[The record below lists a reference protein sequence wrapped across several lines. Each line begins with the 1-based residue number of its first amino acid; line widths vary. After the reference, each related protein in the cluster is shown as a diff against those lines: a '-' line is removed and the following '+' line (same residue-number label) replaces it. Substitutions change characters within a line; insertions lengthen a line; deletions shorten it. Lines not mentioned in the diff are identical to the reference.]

1 MLTCR
6 QRSRR
11 HRQWRQPNRY
21 FDGNGVENYGTDVK
35 SENFT
40 LLQHNDTLVS
50 DAELLK
56 SIAEDTSAKRLKK
69 ARIFKWTAWVGGSVF
84 FLASLYCLLGTAYVA
99 SFQENGPGVNP
110 FAIGLAASFGA
121 SVIWTTS
128 FLIAAHHQKKLAL
141 SANVSMLNDNLANRR
156 TLGVGL
162 SFKFWIT
169 NGACMALRS
178 VSLMIADAAVENY
191 TKKQK

>member
-1 MLTCR
+1 MLMAVVICSLAVNAQDAIANDANPTAT
-6 QRSRR
+6 ST
-11 HRQWRQPNRY
+11 
-21 FDGNGVENYGTDVK
+21 VTVLENYGTDVK

-50 DAELLK
+50 DAEMLK

-84 FLASLYCLLGTAYVA
+84 FLASVFCLYGAAYVA
-99 SFQENGPGVNP
+99 FLTNDPGVNP
-110 FAIGLAASFGA
+110 FAIGAVASFGA

-141 SANVSMLNDNLANRR
+141 SANVSMLNDNLANRK

-162 SFKFWIT
+162 SFKF
-169 NGACMALRS
+169 
-178 VSLMIADAAVENY
+178 
-191 TKKQK
+191 

>member
-1 MLTCR
+1 MMRSLRFFMLMAVVICSLAVNAQDAIANDANSTAT
-6 QRSRR
+6 ST
-11 HRQWRQPNRY
+11 
-21 FDGNGVENYGTDVK
+21 VTVLENYGTDVK

-84 FLASLYCLLGTAYVA
+84 FLASVYCLYGAAFVAYF
-99 SFQENGPGVNP
+99 SENGPGVNP
-110 FAIGLAASFGA
+110 FAIGAVAAFGA
-121 SVIWTTS
+121 SAIWTTS
-128 FLIAAHHQKKLAL
+128 FLIAAHHQKKRAL
-141 SANVSMLNDNLANRR
+141 SANVSMLNDNLTNRK

-162 SFKFWIT
+162 SFKF
-169 NGACMALRS
+169 
-178 VSLMIADAAVENY
+178 
-191 TKKQK
+191 

>member
-1 MLTCR
+1 MM
-6 QRSRR
+6 RSLRFFMSMAVVICSLAVNA
-11 HRQWRQPNRY
+11 QDAIAN
-21 FDGNGVENYGTDVK
+21 DDSSTATSTVLESYGTDVK

-40 LLQHNDTLVS
+40 LLQHNDSLVS

-84 FLASLYCLLGTAYVA
+84 FLASVYCLYGAAFVAYF
-99 SFQENGPGVNP
+99 SENGPGVNP
-110 FAIGLAASFGA
+110 FAIGAAASFGA

-141 SANVSMLNDNLANRR
+141 SANVSMLNDNLANRK

-162 SFKFWIT
+162 SFKF
-169 NGACMALRS
+169 
-178 VSLMIADAAVENY
+178 
-191 TKKQK
+191 

>member
-1 MLTCR
+1 MAVVICSLAVNA
-6 QRSRR
+6 Q
-11 HRQWRQPNRY
+11 
-21 FDGNGVENYGTDVK
+21 DAIANGDSSTATSTVLENYGTDVK

-56 SIAEDTSAKRLKK
+56 SIAKDTPAKRLKK

-84 FLASLYCLLGTAYVA
+84 FLASVYCLYGAAFVAYF
-99 SFQENGPGVNP
+99 SENGPGVNP
-110 FAIGLAASFGA
+110 FAIGAAASFGA

-128 FLIAAHHQKKLAL
+128 FLLAAHHQKKLAL

-162 SFKFWIT
+162 SFKF
-169 NGACMALRS
+169 
-178 VSLMIADAAVENY
+178 
-191 TKKQK
+191 

>member
-1 MLTCR
+1 MRSLRFFMLMAVVICSLAVNAQDAIANDATPTAT
-6 QRSRR
+6 ST
-11 HRQWRQPNRY
+11 
-21 FDGNGVENYGTDVK
+21 VTVLENYGTDVK

-50 DAELLK
+50 DTELLK

-84 FLASLYCLLGTAYVA
+84 FLASVFCLYGAAYVA
-99 SFQENGPGVNP
+99 FLTNDPGVNP
-110 FAIGLAASFGA
+110 FAIGAVASFGA
-121 SVIWTTS
+121 SAIWTTS

-162 SFKFWIT
+162 SFKF
-169 NGACMALRS
+169 
-178 VSLMIADAAVENY
+178 
-191 TKKQK
+191 

>member
-1 MLTCR
+1 MRSLRFFMLMAVVICSLAVNAQDAIANDDSSTAT
-6 QRSRR
+6 ST
-11 HRQWRQPNRY
+11 
-21 FDGNGVENYGTDVK
+21 VLENYGTDVK

-56 SIAEDTSAKRLKK
+56 SIAKDTSAKRLKK

-84 FLASLYCLLGTAYVA
+84 FLASVFCLYGAAYVA
-99 SFQENGPGVNP
+99 FLTNDPGVNP
-110 FAIGLAASFGA
+110 FAIGAVASFGVSA
-121 SVIWTTS
+121 IWTTS

-162 SFKFWIT
+162 SFKF
-169 NGACMALRS
+169 
-178 VSLMIADAAVENY
+178 
-191 TKKQK
+191 

>member
-1 MLTCR
+1 MAVVICSLAVNAQDAIANDDSSTAT
-6 QRSRR
+6 ST
-11 HRQWRQPNRY
+11 
-21 FDGNGVENYGTDVK
+21 VLENYGTDVK

-40 LLQHNDTLVS
+40 LLQHNDSLVS

-56 SIAEDTSAKRLKK
+56 SIAKDTSAKRLKK
-69 ARIFKWTAWVGGSVF
+69 ARIFKWPAWVGGSVF
-84 FLASLYCLLGTAYVA
+84 FLASVYCLYGAAFVAYF
-99 SFQENGPGVNP
+99 SENGPGVNP
-110 FAIGLAASFGA
+110 LAIGAAASFGA

-162 SFKFWIT
+162 SFKF
-169 NGACMALRS
+169 
-178 VSLMIADAAVENY
+178 
-191 TKKQK
+191 

>member
-1 MLTCR
+1 MRSLRFFMLMAVVICSLAVNAQDAIANDATPTAT
-6 QRSRR
+6 ST
-11 HRQWRQPNRY
+11 
-21 FDGNGVENYGTDVK
+21 VTVLENYGTEVK

-84 FLASLYCLLGTAYVA
+84 FLASVFCLYGAAYVA
-99 SFQENGPGVNP
+99 FLTNDPGVNP
-110 FAIGLAASFGA
+110 FAIGAVASFGA
-121 SVIWTTS
+121 SAIWTTS

-162 SFKFWIT
+162 SFKF
-169 NGACMALRS
+169 
-178 VSLMIADAAVENY
+178 
-191 TKKQK
+191 

>member
-1 MLTCR
+1 MRSLRFFMLMAVVICSLAVNA
-6 QRSRR
+6 Q
-11 HRQWRQPNRY
+11 
-21 FDGNGVENYGTDVK
+21 DAIANGDSSTATSTVTVSENYGTDIRC
-35 SENFT
+35 ENLTF
-40 LLQHNDTLVS
+40 LQHNDTLVS

-56 SIAEDTSAKRLKK
+56 SIAKDTSAKRLKK

-162 SFKFWIT
+162 SFKF
-169 NGACMALRS
+169 
-178 VSLMIADAAVENY
+178 
-191 TKKQK
+191 

>member
-1 MLTCR
+1 MRSLRFFMLMAVVICSLAVNAQDAIANDDSSTAT
-6 QRSRR
+6 ST
-11 HRQWRQPNRY
+11 
-21 FDGNGVENYGTDVK
+21 VLENYGTDVK

-56 SIAEDTSAKRLKK
+56 SIAKDTSAKRLKK

-84 FLASLYCLLGTAYVA
+84 FLASVYCLYGAAFVAYF
-99 SFQENGPGVNP
+99 SENGPGVNP
-110 FAIGLAASFGA
+110 FAIGAAASFGA

-141 SANVSMLNDNLANRR
+141 SANVSMLNDDLTNRK

-162 SFKFWIT
+162 SFKF
-169 NGACMALRS
+169 
-178 VSLMIADAAVENY
+178 
-191 TKKQK
+191 

>member
-1 MLTCR
+1 MMRTIRFFMLMAVVICSLAVNAQDAIANDANPTAT
-6 QRSRR
+6 SA
-11 HRQWRQPNRY
+11 
-21 FDGNGVENYGTDVK
+21 VTVLENYGTDVK

-40 LLQHNDTLVS
+40 LLQHNDTLMS
-50 DAELLK
+50 DAEMLK

-84 FLASLYCLLGTAYVA
+84 FLASLYCLYGAAYVA
-99 SFQENGPGVNP
+99 FLTNDPGVNP
-110 FAIGLAASFGA
+110 FAIGAVASFGVSA
-121 SVIWTTS
+121 IWTTS

-162 SFKFWIT
+162 SFKF
-169 NGACMALRS
+169 
-178 VSLMIADAAVENY
+178 
-191 TKKQK
+191 

>member
-1 MLTCR
+1 MMRTLRFFMLMAVVICSLAVNAQDAIANDDSSTAT
-6 QRSRR
+6 ST
-11 HRQWRQPNRY
+11 
-21 FDGNGVENYGTDVK
+21 VTVLENYGTEVK

-84 FLASLYCLLGTAYVA
+84 FLASVYCLYGAAFVAYF
-99 SFQENGPGVNP
+99 SENGPGVNP
-110 FAIGLAASFGA
+110 FAIGAAASFGA

-141 SANVSMLNDNLANRR
+141 SANVSMLNDNLANRK

-162 SFKFWIT
+162 SFKF
-169 NGACMALRS
+169 
-178 VSLMIADAAVENY
+178 
-191 TKKQK
+191 

>member
-1 MLTCR
+1 MAVVICSLAVNAQDAIANDANPTAT
-6 QRSRR
+6 ST
-11 HRQWRQPNRY
+11 
-21 FDGNGVENYGTDVK
+21 VTVLENYGTDVK

-84 FLASLYCLLGTAYVA
+84 FLASVFCLYGAAYVA
-99 SFQENGPGVNP
+99 FLTNDPGVNP
-110 FAIGLAASFGA
+110 FAIGAVASFGVSA
-121 SVIWTTS
+121 IWTTS

-162 SFKFWIT
+162 SFKF
-169 NGACMALRS
+169 
-178 VSLMIADAAVENY
+178 
-191 TKKQK
+191 

>member
-1 MLTCR
+1 MMRTIRFFMLMAVVICSLAVNAQDAIANDANPTAT
-6 QRSRR
+6 ST
-11 HRQWRQPNRY
+11 
-21 FDGNGVENYGTDVK
+21 VTVLENYGTDVK
-35 SENFT
+35 CENRT

-50 DAELLK
+50 DTELLK

-84 FLASLYCLLGTAYVA
+84 FLASVFCLYGAAYVA
-99 SFQENGPGVNP
+99 FLTNDPGVNP
-110 FAIGLAASFGA
+110 FAIGAVASFGA
-121 SVIWTTS
+121 SAIWTTS

-162 SFKFWIT
+162 SFKF
-169 NGACMALRS
+169 
-178 VSLMIADAAVENY
+178 
-191 TKKQK
+191 

>member
-1 MLTCR
+1 MAVVICSLAVNAQDAIANDDSSTAT
-6 QRSRR
+6 ST
-11 HRQWRQPNRY
+11 
-21 FDGNGVENYGTDVK
+21 VLESYGTDVK

-40 LLQHNDTLVS
+40 LLQHNDSLVS

-84 FLASLYCLLGTAYVA
+84 FLASVYCLYGAAFVAYF
-99 SFQENGPGVNP
+99 SENGPGVNP
-110 FAIGLAASFGA
+110 FAIGAAASFGA

-162 SFKFWIT
+162 SFKF
-169 NGACMALRS
+169 
-178 VSLMIADAAVENY
+178 
-191 TKKQK
+191 

>member
-1 MLTCR
+1 MMRSLRFFMLMAVVICSLAVNAQDAIANDDSSTAT
-6 QRSRR
+6 ST
-11 HRQWRQPNRY
+11 
-21 FDGNGVENYGTDVK
+21 VLESYGTDVK

-56 SIAEDTSAKRLKK
+56 SIAKDTSARRLKK

-84 FLASLYCLLGTAYVA
+84 FLASVYCLYGAAFVAYF
-99 SFQENGPGVNP
+99 SENGPGVNP
-110 FAIGLAASFGA
+110 FAIGAAASFGA

-162 SFKFWIT
+162 SFKF
-169 NGACMALRS
+169 
-178 VSLMIADAAVENY
+178 
-191 TKKQK
+191 

>member
-1 MLTCR
+1 MAVVICSLAVNAQDAIANDDSSTAT
-6 QRSRR
+6 ST
-11 HRQWRQPNRY
+11 
-21 FDGNGVENYGTDVK
+21 VLESYGTDVK

-84 FLASLYCLLGTAYVA
+84 FLASVYCLYGAAFVAYF
-99 SFQENGPGVNP
+99 SENGPGVNP
-110 FAIGLAASFGA
+110 FAIGAAASFGA

-141 SANVSMLNDNLANRR
+141 SANVSMLNDDLTNRK

-162 SFKFWIT
+162 SFKF
-169 NGACMALRS
+169 
-178 VSLMIADAAVENY
+178 
-191 TKKQK
+191 

>member
-1 MLTCR
+1 MAVVICSLAVSAQDAIANDDSSTAT
-6 QRSRR
+6 ST
-11 HRQWRQPNRY
+11 
-21 FDGNGVENYGTDVK
+21 VLESYGTDVK

-56 SIAEDTSAKRLKK
+56 SIAKDTSAKRLKK

-84 FLASLYCLLGTAYVA
+84 FLASVYCLYGAAFVAYF
-99 SFQENGPGVNP
+99 SENGPGVNP
-110 FAIGLAASFGA
+110 FAIGAAASFGA

-141 SANVSMLNDNLANRR
+141 YANVSMLNDDLTNRK

-162 SFKFWIT
+162 SFKF
-169 NGACMALRS
+169 
-178 VSLMIADAAVENY
+178 
-191 TKKQK
+191 

>member
-1 MLTCR
+1 MLMAVVICSLAVNAQDAIANDDSSTAT
-6 QRSRR
+6 ST
-11 HRQWRQPNRY
+11 
-21 FDGNGVENYGTDVK
+21 VLENYGTDVK

-50 DAELLK
+50 DAEMLK

-69 ARIFKWTAWVGGSVF
+69 ARIFRWTAWVGGSVF
-84 FLASLYCLLGTAYVA
+84 FLASVFCLYGAAYVA
-99 SFQENGPGVNP
+99 FLTNDPGVNP
-110 FAIGLAASFGA
+110 FAIGAVASFGVSA
-121 SVIWTTS
+121 IWTTS

-162 SFKFWIT
+162 SFKF
-169 NGACMALRS
+169 
-178 VSLMIADAAVENY
+178 
-191 TKKQK
+191 

>member
-1 MLTCR
+1 MLMAVVICSLAVNAQDAIANDANPTAT
-6 QRSRR
+6 ST
-11 HRQWRQPNRY
+11 
-21 FDGNGVENYGTDVK
+21 VTVLENYGTDVK

-50 DAELLK
+50 DAEMLK

-84 FLASLYCLLGTAYVA
+84 FLASVFCLYGAAYVA
-99 SFQENGPGVNP
+99 FLTNDPGVNP
-110 FAIGLAASFGA
+110 FAIGAVASFGVSA
-121 SVIWTTS
+121 IWTTS

-162 SFKFWIT
+162 SFKF
-169 NGACMALRS
+169 
-178 VSLMIADAAVENY
+178 
-191 TKKQK
+191 

>member
-1 MLTCR
+1 MMRTIRFFMLMAVVICSLAVNAQDAIANDANPTAT
-6 QRSRR
+6 ST
-11 HRQWRQPNRY
+11 
-21 FDGNGVENYGTDVK
+21 VTVLENYGTDVK

-50 DAELLK
+50 DAKLLK
-56 SIAEDTSAKRLKK
+56 SIAKDTSAKRLKK

-84 FLASLYCLLGTAYVA
+84 FLASVFCLYGAAYVA
-99 SFQENGPGVNP
+99 FLTNDPGVNP
-110 FAIGLAASFGA
+110 FAIGAVASFGA

-141 SANVSMLNDNLANRR
+141 SANVSMLNDNLANRK

-162 SFKFWIT
+162 SFKF
-169 NGACMALRS
+169 
-178 VSLMIADAAVENY
+178 
-191 TKKQK
+191 

>member
-1 MLTCR
+1 MLMAVVICSLAVNAQDAIANDDSSTAT
-6 QRSRR
+6 ST
-11 HRQWRQPNRY
+11 
-21 FDGNGVENYGTDVK
+21 VLENYGTDVK

-40 LLQHNDTLVS
+40 LLQHNDTLMS

-56 SIAEDTSAKRLKK
+56 SIAEDTPAKRLKK

-84 FLASLYCLLGTAYVA
+84 FLASVYCLYGAAFVAYF
-99 SFQENGPGVNP
+99 SENGPGVNP
-110 FAIGLAASFGA
+110 FAIGAAASFGA

-162 SFKFWIT
+162 SFKF
-169 NGACMALRS
+169 
-178 VSLMIADAAVENY
+178 
-191 TKKQK
+191 

>member
-1 MLTCR
+1 MMRTIRFFMLMAVVICSLAVNA
-6 QRSRR
+6 Q
-11 HRQWRQPNRY
+11 
-21 FDGNGVENYGTDVK
+21 DAIANGDSSTATSTVLENYGTDVK

-56 SIAEDTSAKRLKK
+56 SIAKDTPAKRLKK

-84 FLASLYCLLGTAYVA
+84 FLASVYCLYGAAFVAYF
-99 SFQENGPGVNP
+99 SENGPGVNP
-110 FAIGLAASFGA
+110 FAIGAAASFGA

-128 FLIAAHHQKKLAL
+128 FLLAAHHQKKLAL

-162 SFKFWIT
+162 SFKF
-169 NGACMALRS
+169 
-178 VSLMIADAAVENY
+178 
-191 TKKQK
+191 

>member
-1 MLTCR
+1 MRSLRFFMLMAVVICSLAVNA
-6 QRSRR
+6 Q
-11 HRQWRQPNRY
+11 
-21 FDGNGVENYGTDVK
+21 DAIANGDSSTATSTVLENYGTDVK

-50 DAELLK
+50 DTELLK
-56 SIAEDTSAKRLKK
+56 SIAKDTSAKRLKK

-84 FLASLYCLLGTAYVA
+84 FLASVFCLYGAAYVA
-99 SFQENGPGVNP
+99 FLTNDPGVNP
-110 FAIGLAASFGA
+110 FAIGAVASFGVSA
-121 SVIWTTS
+121 IWTTS

-162 SFKFWIT
+162 SFKF
-169 NGACMALRS
+169 
-178 VSLMIADAAVENY
+178 
-191 TKKQK
+191 

>member
-1 MLTCR
+1 MMRTIRFFMLMAVVICSLAVNAQDAIANDANPTAT
-6 QRSRR
+6 ST
-11 HRQWRQPNRY
+11 
-21 FDGNGVENYGTDVK
+21 VTVLENYGTDVK

-50 DAELLK
+50 DAEMLK

-84 FLASLYCLLGTAYVA
+84 FLASVFCLYGAAYVA
-99 SFQENGPGVNP
+99 FLTNDPGVNP
-110 FAIGLAASFGA
+110 FAIGAVASFGA

-141 SANVSMLNDNLANRR
+141 SANVSMLNDNLANRK

-162 SFKFWIT
+162 SFKF
-169 NGACMALRS
+169 
-178 VSLMIADAAVENY
+178 
-191 TKKQK
+191 

>member
-1 MLTCR
+1 MMRSLRFFMLMAVVICSLVVNAQDAIANDANPTAT
-6 QRSRR
+6 ST
-11 HRQWRQPNRY
+11 
-21 FDGNGVENYGTDVK
+21 VLENYGTDVK

-50 DAELLK
+50 DAESLK

-110 FAIGLAASFGA
+110 FAVGAAASFGVSA
-121 SVIWTTS
+121 IWTTS

-141 SANVSMLNDNLANRR
+141 SANVSMLNDNLANRK

-162 SFKFWIT
+162 SFKF
-169 NGACMALRS
+169 
-178 VSLMIADAAVENY
+178 
-191 TKKQK
+191 

>member
-1 MLTCR
+1 MMRTIRFFMLMAVVICSLAVNAQDAIANDANLTAT
-6 QRSRR
+6 ST
-11 HRQWRQPNRY
+11 
-21 FDGNGVENYGTDVK
+21 VTVSENYGTDVK

-50 DAELLK
+50 DAKLLK
-56 SIAEDTSAKRLKK
+56 SIAKDTSAKRLKK

-84 FLASLYCLLGTAYVA
+84 FLASVFCLYGAAYVA
-99 SFQENGPGVNP
+99 FLTNDPGVNP
-110 FAIGLAASFGA
+110 FAVGAVASFGA

-141 SANVSMLNDNLANRR
+141 SANVSMLNDNLANRK

-162 SFKFWIT
+162 SFKF
-169 NGACMALRS
+169 
-178 VSLMIADAAVENY
+178 
-191 TKKQK
+191 